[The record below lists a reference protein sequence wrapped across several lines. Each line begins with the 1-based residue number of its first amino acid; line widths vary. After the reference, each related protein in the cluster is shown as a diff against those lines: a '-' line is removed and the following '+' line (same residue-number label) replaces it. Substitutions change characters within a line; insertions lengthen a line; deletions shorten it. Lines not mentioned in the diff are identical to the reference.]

1 MLNFKKCTALLFV
14 LLPLIGF
21 SQIQTLTD
29 DKVLLTEYNEL
40 STKRLQ
46 AIIYH
51 NSTKPM
57 QIQIGF
63 DNFTGK
69 SATVIIKNA
78 KNTTLYERKFSHKL
92 GNVTLKLNTSNLPD
106 GIYSVIVQNKE
117 NKIVK
122 TINVSTKQVHEEKR
136 IALLDSDIDVY

>member
-1 MLNFKKCTALLFV
+1 MLNFKKCTALLLV

-21 SQIQTLTD
+21 SQIQTVAD
-29 DKVLLTEYNEL
+29 YKALLTEYNKL

-46 AIIYH
+46 AIVYH
-51 NSTKPM
+51 NSAKPM

-69 SATVIIKNA
+69 RATVIIKDS
-78 KNTTLYERKFSHKL
+78 KNTTIYERKFSHKL
-92 GNVTLKLNTSNLPD
+92 NNVTLKLNTSDLPN
-106 GIYSVIVQNKE
+106 GIYRVIVQNKDS
-117 NKIVK
+117 KIVK

-136 IALLDSDIDVY
+136 ISMLDSDTDVY